1 MLIYVFSIEVSDHAV
16 NDVVMIPVCHLWVR
30 MKLGEVLIPTFTINT
45 PWSVFSNEVWSTK
58 DEEEK
63 NDGLEDGHTSDM
75 LGHL

>member
-1 MLIYVFSIEVSDHAV
+1 MLIYVFSIEISDHAV
-16 NDVVMIPVCHLWVR
+16 NDVVMIPFSHFWVW